1 MTMGR
6 ALAWIETNLWAIL
19 CAIVTAG
26 SGVLIGM
33 TTANHRIEVLEG
45 KVARI
50 ESVQGQRTDFNVCM
64 VRSLDKLN
72 SKLGIEPA
80 CPMEIPE

>member
-6 ALAWIETNLWAIL
+6 ALTWIETNLWAIL

-33 TTANHRIEVLEG
+33 TTANHRLDVLEG
-45 KVARI
+45 KLAKI
-50 ESVQGQRTDFNVCM
+50 EAVQGQRTQFNICA
-64 VRSLDKLN
+64 VRSIDKLN
-72 SKLGIEPA
+72 AKMGIEPA
-80 CPMEIPE
+80 CPMEVPE

>member
-1 MTMGR
+1 MAVGR

-33 TTANHRIEVLEG
+33 TTASHRLDVLES

-50 ESVQGQRTDFNVCM
+50 EGVQGQRTNFNVCV
-64 VRSLDKLN
+64 VRSVDKLN
-72 SKLGIEPA
+72 SKLGVEPA
-80 CPMEIPE
+80 CNLEVPE